1 MDKKV
6 VIGIIVVILIFVG
19 ICLGIETSKENK
31 KKAKYENTKTK
42 LATSY
47 TYDFEEERTYNSA
60 GIEMRY
66 VVKKVGKDIEAGTY
80 LMKANIGA
88 NPSFIIGISDIYQ
101 YDIDL
106 IVEDYDAIIN
116 ENESYTKELKEGQY
130 IYMIATTNSSG
141 AMEITKIK

>member
-6 VIGIIVVILIFVG
+6 VIGIVVVILIFVG

-47 TYDFEEERTYNSA
+47 TYDLYEEKTYKSN
-60 GIEMRY
+60 GIEMKY

-80 LMKANIGA
+80 SMKANIGA
-88 NPSFIIGISDIYQ
+88 NPSFMIIISDIYQ
-101 YDIDL
+101 DNPDML
-106 IVEDYDAIIN
+106 PRN
-116 ENESYTKELKEGQY
+116 L
-130 IYMIATTNSSG
+130 
-141 AMEITKIK
+141 

>member
-6 VIGIIVVILIFVG
+6 VIGIVVVILIFVS

-47 TYDFEEERTYNSA
+47 TYDFYEEKTYKSN
-60 GIEMRY
+60 GIEMKY

-80 LMKANIGA
+80 SMKANIGLK
-88 NPSFIIGISDIYQ
+88 PSFMIIISDVYQ
-101 YDIDL
+101 DNPDML
-106 IVEDYDAIIN
+106 PRN
-116 ENESYTKELKEGQY
+116 L
-130 IYMIATTNSSG
+130 
-141 AMEITKIK
+141 